1 MKGKPK
7 YEILVFVDQITTR
20 LTYVLDFLC
29 EGQGVHFL
37 LTNDLLFFEKS
48 DLPKWVYSDRYFEK
62 NHLQFSPADILFE
75 DSIRPIKYNWQE
87 EILLIDDKP
96 DLLAA
101 IFLVLTNYSDYL
113 IGAEYKDKHGRV
125 PVKYNLLFQASLHQK
140 LMVERWTVLFL
151 TEIKEELNLFFTIVK
166 QPFVFTPTFDIDIAY
181 AYKEKERWRNILS
194 KGKDYLF
201 LDFKRI
207 KERTA
212 VENEE
217 LKDPFDTFAFMSALA
232 NYGIESKM
240 FWLLG
245 DYGHNDKNVDFEN
258 PIQRTLIKSMRSNL
272 EVGIHPSYKSNN
284 VLGQLKKEINRLTEI
299 LDEKIR
305 ISRQHYLMV
314 ELPKTYNWLIK
325 EGIRHDYTLGFA
337 QTHGFKVGTVRPHRW
352 YNLLK
357 DEITE
362 LVLHPFAYMDGSMLE
377 YQNLST
383 NESKEQIKQLF
394 DEVNHYGGEFSFIWH
409 NSTLGDYGKWK
420 GWKSVFDYTID
431 LYINNQDNA

>member
-1 MKGKPK
+1 MGKPK

-113 IGAEYKDKHGRV
+113 IGDEYKDKHGRV

-151 TEIKEELNLFFTIVK
+151 TEIKEELNLSFTIVK
-166 QPFVFTPTFDIDIAY
+166 QPFIFTPTFDIDIAY

-217 LKDPFDTFAFMSALA
+217 LKDPYDTFAFMAALA
-232 NYGIESKM
+232 NYGIESKV

-258 PIQRTLIKSMRSNL
+258 ANQRTLIKSMRSNL

-284 VLGQLKKEINRLTEI
+284 VLGQLEKEINRLTEI

-377 YQNLST
+377 YQNLSP

-431 LYINNQDNA
+431 LYINNQENA